1 MASDEFGYAE
11 EQVLLQ
17 LVACPSSLVPQ
28 NLFCQAKMQ
37 KRKKKLVLNIYDP
50 GGVLM
55 HRAEFLHKAG
65 EIQSSVKCAW

>member
-1 MASDEFGYAE
+1 MKENF
-11 EQVLLQ
+11 VH
-17 LVACPSSLVPQ
+17 
-28 NLFCQAKMQ
+28 
-37 KRKKKLVLNIYDP
+37 NIYDS